1 VLEVIHAETQAG
13 PVSGVIVQL
22 GGQTPLGLAKALA
35 AEGVPIVGTS
45 PDAIHLAED
54 RGAFGQVLARAG
66 LVAPKHG
73 TAYSSDE
80 ALEVAR
86 EIGYPVLVRP
96 SYVLGGRGMVI
107 VYDDDSLVTYV
118 EKATEASPDH
128 PILIDRFLD
137 DAIEIDVDAL
147 FDGEDM
153 YLGGIMEHVEE
164 AGIHSGDSSCTLPP
178 ATLGDGELER
188 VRVATR
194 KLAEGIGVRGLMNV
208 QFALAQDILY
218 VIEANPRASRTVPF
232 VAKATGV
239 PIASAAARV
248 MLGATIKELR
258 EEGMLP
264 PTGDGGRMPDHAP
277 VSCKEAV
284 LPFKRFRTKEG
295 LAVDSLL
302 GPEMRSTGEVM
313 GIDVD
318 FGSAFSKA
326 QQGGGSALPRSGA
339 IFVSV
344 ANRDK
349 RAMLFPVKRLVDL
362 GFTILAT
369 RGTAAVLKRNGI
381 EATLVRKITER
392 DGDAPGE
399 KSIVDLILDGTVQ
412 MVVNTPS
419 GQDARADGYA
429 IRAATTSADKP
440 IITTIATLAAAVLG
454 IEAGLTEEIRV
465 KSLQDHARD
474 LDLYGRREALAGTG
488 ASA

>member
-1 VLEVIHAETQAG
+1 M
-13 PVSGVIVQL
+13 
-22 GGQTPLGLAKALA
+22 
-35 AEGVPIVGTS
+35 
-45 PDAIHLAED
+45 
-54 RGAFGQVLARAG
+54 
-66 LVAPKHG
+66 
-73 TAYSSDE
+73 
-80 ALEVAR
+80 
-86 EIGYPVLVRP
+86 LVRP

-118 EKATEASPDH
+118 EQATEASPDH

-164 AGIHSGDSSCTLPP
+164 AGIHSGDSCCTLPP

-218 VIEANPRASRTVPF
+218 VIEANPRALAHRAV
-232 VAKATGV
+232 
-239 PIASAAARV
+239 R
-248 MLGATIKELR
+248 R
-258 EEGMLP
+258 Q
-264 PTGDGGRMPDHAP
+264 GDGRADRRARRPGSCSAPRSRSCARRACCPRPATAADARPRPDL
-277 VSCKEAV
+277 V
-284 LPFKRFRTKEG
+284 
-295 LAVDSLL
+295 
-302 GPEMRSTGEVM
+302 
-313 GIDVD
+313 
-318 FGSAFSKA
+318 
-326 QQGGGSALPRSGA
+326 QGGGAALQALPHQGGRRRRLAARARDALDRRGHGHRRRLRLGVLQGPAGRRLGA
-339 IFVSV
+339 
-344 ANRDK
+344 AALGRDLRLGRQPRQARHALPGQAPRRPRLHDPRDERHGGGAQAQRHRGDGRPQDH
-349 RAMLFPVKRLVDL
+349 RAR
-362 GFTILAT
+362 
-369 RGTAAVLKRNGI
+369 RH
-381 EATLVRKITER
+381 
-392 DGDAPGE
+392 APGE

-454 IEAGLTEEIRV
+454 IEAQLTEEIRV

-474 LDLYGRREALAGTG
+474 LDLYGRARRGGRGG
-488 ASA
+488 AR